1 MLKGPQNKSPV
12 CSPTLNELPPPPLG
26 RTGWPWTA
34 ESTQLPEVTSDG
46 RAWPRIS
53 VVTPSYNQATFL
65 EATIRSILLQGYPNV
80 EYIIIDGGSTD
91 GSVDIIRKYEP
102 WLAHW
107 VSESDGGQYDAINKG
122 FAISSGKIMAWLNS
136 DDMYVM
142 NGLRIVGGIF
152 SALGDSVQWI
162 TGVSAFWDGEG
173 NLCKVHNLQR
183 HERSLIRLGC
193 YEGRAFGW
201 IQQESTF
208 WSRALW
214 DFAGGFVDASMEFAA
229 DFDLWRRFGKHE
241 DLYSVDAI
249 IAGFRRHSQRKT
261 ARHMHRYYEEVK
273 MNLSDSGLGR
283 LLNRLT
289 RNRLGRRVVWSLMR
303 NRCAW
308 KSVTYD
314 TEARQWVITR

>member
-1 MLKGPQNKSPV
+1 M
-12 CSPTLNELPPPPLG
+12 
-26 RTGWPWTA
+26 
-34 ESTQLPEVTSDG
+34 TSDG
-46 RAWPRIS
+46 LAWPRIS

-65 EATIRSILLQGYPNV
+65 EATIRSILLQGYPNI

-107 VSESDGGQYDAINKG
+107 ISESDGGQYDAINKG
-122 FAISSGKIMAWLNS
+122 FAVSSGKIMAWLNS

-152 SALGDSVQWI
+152 STLDDSVQWI

-173 NLCKVHNLQR
+173 NLYKVHNLQR

-208 WSRALW
+208 WSRRLW
-214 DFAGGFVDASMEFAA
+214 NFAGGFVDARMQFAA
-229 DFDLWRRFGKHE
+229 DFDLWRRFSHHA
-241 DLYSVDAI
+241 DLYSADAL
-249 IAGFRRHSQRKT
+249 IAGFRRHAQHKT
-261 ARHMHRYYEEVK
+261 ASHLHRYYEEVE
-273 MNLSDSGLGR
+273 MNLSNSTMGR
-283 LLNRLT
+283 FLNKLV
-289 RNRLGRRVVWSLMR
+289 RNRLGRRIVWLWMKDK
-303 NRCAW
+303 CAG
-308 KSVTYD
+308 KSVSYD
-314 TEARQWVITR
+314 IQAKRWAIKR